1 MLQGTFASFGFS
13 AKRMLI
19 FASTVPNQEET
30 RMGVVCVC
38 VCVGGGGGGGRLCI
52 YIYTYTY
59 IYVNDYR
66 NQIPVSVCPSV
77 LSHLP

>member
-30 RMGVVCVC
+30 RRGVVCVC
-38 VCVGGGGGGGRLCI
+38 VCVCGGGGGGGAGCI
-52 YIYTYTY
+52 Y

-66 NQIPVSVCPSV
+66 NQLPVSICPSV
-77 LSHLP
+77 LSRLP